1 VNNRQRAGDIFEQLL
16 NPRVGS
22 GPDVVIGTG
31 RKLILEQ
38 TSKAGHNIASEVPA
52 KGYSF
57 VNSLDTVSQ
66 LDAAQN
72 RVMALFDDA
81 DFDVN
86 RATQLA
92 IARLSKNPKGFFL
105 VVFSDCHLSNAR
117 KTLTRIIDLD
127 KAVQDATEKHS
138 KDTLVVM
145 TADHSYDLRIKGESL
160 AETAK
165 WMPNQQQILQAI
177 SLEEQHT
184 AEEVPVLAAGPGSNR
199 VHGWISNTDVY
210 HVMMSAFGWEQY
222 RILTRLPVPG
232 DGGCDYI
239 TVDGAARRIYTSHD
253 TVVNVTNA
261 DTGAPIGVISDTPG
275 VHGIA
280 IASNTGHGFTSNGRE
295 DKVSMFDTETLKLIR
310 KIDVG
315 KGPDGI
321 FFDAASGR
329 VFTCNHGSHDISAI
343 DAATGQVV
351 GTVAAA
357 GDGEQM
363 VAGRD
368 GLLYVNL
375 EDKSEVLAFRG
386 KTLEVVSRFPIGVG
400 KTPTGLAFDAQNNRL
415 FVGCRSKSLVVM
427 DAANGKVITSL
438 PIGAG
443 VDAAGFDVEGRLIF
457 ASNGDGTLNIFHQK
471 SADQYEDTGA
481 VVTQAGA
488 KTMAFDPT
496 TKRVYLPVADTDT
509 VPPPDASQ
517 KPQRKIR
524 PGSFTVLVVG
534 RS

>member
-1 VNNRQRAGDIFEQLL
+1 
-16 NPRVGS
+16 
-22 GPDVVIGTG
+22 
-31 RKLILEQ
+31 
-38 TSKAGHNIASEVPA
+38 
-52 KGYSF
+52 
-57 VNSLDTVSQ
+57 
-66 LDAAQN
+66 
-72 RVMALFDDA
+72 MALFDDA
-81 DFDVN
+81 DFDIN
-86 RATQLA
+86 RATQFA
-92 IARLSKNPKGFFL
+92 VARLSKNPKGFFL
-105 VVFSDCHLSNAR
+105 VVFSDCHLPNTR
-117 KTLTRIIDLD
+117 KTLTRLIDLD

-145 TADHSYDLRIKGESL
+145 TADHSFDLRIKGEAL
-160 AETAK
+160 AETSK
-165 WMPNQQQILQAI
+165 WAPNQQQIVQAI
-177 SLEEQHT
+177 SLEDQHT
-184 AEEVPVLAAGPGSNR
+184 AEDVPVLAAGPGSKR
-199 VHGWISNTDVY
+199 VQGWISNTDVY
-210 HVMMSAFGWEQY
+210 HVMMSAYGWEQY
-222 RILTRLPVPG
+222 RIENRFSVPG
-232 DGGCDYI
+232 DGGWDYI

-253 TVVNVTNA
+253 TQVNVTNA
-261 DTGAPIGVISDTPG
+261 DTGAPIGVIADTPG

-280 IASNTGHGFTSNGRE
+280 IAAGTRHGFTSNGRE
-295 DKVSMFDTETLKLIR
+295 NKVSMFDTETLKLIR

-321 FFDAASGR
+321 YFDAASGR
-329 VFTCNHGSHDISAI
+329 VFTNNHASHDISAI

-351 GTVAAA
+351 GTVAAN

-400 KTPTGLAFDAQNNRL
+400 KTPTGLAFDAQNSRL

-427 DAANGKVITSL
+427 DAANGKVIASL
-438 PIGAG
+438 PIGTG
-443 VDAAGFDVEGRLIF
+443 VDAAGFDAEGRFIF
-457 ASNGDGTLNIFHQK
+457 VSNGDGTLNVIHQK
-471 SADQYEDTGA
+471 SADEYEDTGA

-496 TKRVYLPVADTDT
+496 TKKVYLPTADVDI
-509 VPPPDASQ
+509 VPPADASQ
-517 KPQRKIR
+517 KAQRKIR